1 MIRHGLLSHTRHGS
15 GSGDGGHGPLS
26 LVPMIDIL
34 TILVVYLL
42 VHAADAEILSNPRSV
57 AMPMSVSD
65 QRPQAGVVV
74 TVTPD
79 AVLVDDTVVSTVAD
93 LLATDG
99 PEVASVRAALEQAGG
114 GKDPDG
120 EDRTLTVMAD
130 RTLPYPVLKRIVA
143 SAAAADFRKVSFA
156 VVEREQ
162 ALASLAGS
170 PVP

>member
-15 GSGDGGHGPLS
+15 GSSEGGHGPLS

-57 AMPMSVSD
+57 SMPMSVAD
-65 QRPQAGVVV
+65 QRPQVGVVV

-79 AVLVDDTVVSTVAD
+79 AVLVDDAVVSTVAD
-93 LLATDG
+93 LLAAGG
-99 PEVASVRAALEQAGG
+99 PEVEAVRAALVRAGG
-114 GKDPDG
+114 GTNANDD
-120 EDRTLTVMAD
+120 DRMVTVLAD

-143 SAAAADFRKVSFA
+143 SAAAADFHKVSLA

-162 ALASLAGS
+162 ALANVTAGS
-170 PVP
+170 VQ